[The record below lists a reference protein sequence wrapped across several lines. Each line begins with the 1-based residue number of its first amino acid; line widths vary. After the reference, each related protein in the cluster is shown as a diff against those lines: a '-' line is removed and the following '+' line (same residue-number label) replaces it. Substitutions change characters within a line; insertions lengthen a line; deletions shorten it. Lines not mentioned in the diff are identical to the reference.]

1 VGNGEWWWR
10 LKLVSER
17 GAGGSDKRR
26 GGGVLWR
33 WSEVRL
39 GHPFIGAEGRGGGLS
54 GGRQ

>member
-1 VGNGEWWWR
+1 
-10 LKLVSER
+10 LKLISER

-33 WSEVRL
+33 WSEARL